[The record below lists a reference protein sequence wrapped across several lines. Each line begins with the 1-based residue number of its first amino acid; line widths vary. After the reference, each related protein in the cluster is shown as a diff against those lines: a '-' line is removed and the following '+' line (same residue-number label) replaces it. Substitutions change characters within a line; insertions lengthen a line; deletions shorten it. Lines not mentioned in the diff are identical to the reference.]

1 MSNTYTVDLNN
12 VAKEYERIY
21 LKNVEKV
28 NPNKDIIIIPR
39 KGDS

>member
-1 MSNTYTVDLNN
+1 MSNTITVDLND

-28 NPNKDIIIIPR
+28 YPNKDIIIIPR

>member
-1 MSNTYTVDLNN
+1 MSNTYTVNLNN
-12 VAKEYERIY
+12 VAKEYEHIY
-21 LKNVEKV
+21 LKNVKKV